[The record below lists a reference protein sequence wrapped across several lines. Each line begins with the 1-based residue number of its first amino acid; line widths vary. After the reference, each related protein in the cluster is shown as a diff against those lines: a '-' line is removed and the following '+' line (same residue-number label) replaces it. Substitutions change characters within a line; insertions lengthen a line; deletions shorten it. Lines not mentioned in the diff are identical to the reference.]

1 MLGRHPVDTFERM
14 VALAPLTPA
23 EIRAA
28 RRVRDETRRDLGR
41 VMTAGRPDHRV
52 VAELQRFIDVVEVA
66 LADYARAGRLRR
78 LRRRPTPAGAV
89 PLEQFLGRW
98 SDRFLVMWAVVGAE
112 TAS

>member
-1 MLGRHPVDTFERM
+1 V
-14 VALAPLTPA
+14 VVLAPLIPS
-23 EIRAA
+23 EVSSA

-41 VMTAGRPDHRV
+41 VMTAVRPDLRV
-52 VAELQRFIDVVEVA
+52 VAELQRFIDVLDGA

-89 PLEQFLGRW
+89 RLEHFLHRW

-112 TAS
+112 TAA